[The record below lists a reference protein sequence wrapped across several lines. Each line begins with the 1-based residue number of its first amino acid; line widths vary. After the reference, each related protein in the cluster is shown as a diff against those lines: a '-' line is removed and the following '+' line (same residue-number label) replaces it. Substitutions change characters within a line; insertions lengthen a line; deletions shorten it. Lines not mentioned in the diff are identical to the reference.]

1 MAERPRVELE
11 ELAVEECLELLRAHR
26 VGRLAVSTPD
36 GPAIFPVN
44 YAIGADRVVFR
55 TDPGTKLDASVLH
68 RVAFEIDA
76 MEPDDGTGWSVV
88 VEGVGREIGGA
99 VDETSV
105 ALQAL
110 ELHPFAPGE
119 KTHLVEIQP
128 RVISGRRLVA
138 R

>member
-1 MAERPRVELE
+1 MADGRVEVQE
-11 ELAVEECLELLRAHR
+11 MSVDECLEALRSQR

-44 YAIGADRVVFR
+44 YAIGGDRVVFR
-55 TDPGTKLDASVLH
+55 TDPGTKLDASGLR
-68 RVAFEIDA
+68 RVAFEIDSLDV
-76 MEPDDGTGWSVV
+76 EEGTGWSVV
-88 VEGVGREIGGA
+88 VEGVGVEIGDA
-99 VDETSV
+99 IDATSV

-119 KTHLVEIQP
+119 KAHLVEIQP
-128 RVISGRRLVA
+128 RVISGRRLVK